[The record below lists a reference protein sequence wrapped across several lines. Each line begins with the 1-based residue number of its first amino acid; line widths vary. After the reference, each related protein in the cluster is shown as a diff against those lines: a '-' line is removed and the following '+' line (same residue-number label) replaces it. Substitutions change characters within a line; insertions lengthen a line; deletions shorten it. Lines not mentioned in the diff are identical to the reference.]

1 MVQCLKFRIRG
12 GGEASISNRSGRA
25 SGKVWPFSK
34 TVRDK
39 LDDCLDSRGKST
51 GHSMGMN

>member
-1 MVQCLKFRIRG
+1 MVQCLKFRIR

-25 SGKVWPFSK
+25 SGKVWLFSK
-34 TVRDK
+34 TATDK

>member
-1 MVQCLKFRIRG
+1 MVQCLKFRIR

>member
-1 MVQCLKFRIRG
+1 MPEVSCSG
-12 GGEASISNRSGRA
+12 VEPSISNRSGRA

-51 GHSMGMN
+51 GRSMGIN

>member
-1 MVQCLKFRIRG
+1 MVQCLKFRVWGEKLAFLTGLG
-12 GGEASISNRSGRA
+12 GLQEKFGH
-25 SGKVWPFSK
+25 FSK